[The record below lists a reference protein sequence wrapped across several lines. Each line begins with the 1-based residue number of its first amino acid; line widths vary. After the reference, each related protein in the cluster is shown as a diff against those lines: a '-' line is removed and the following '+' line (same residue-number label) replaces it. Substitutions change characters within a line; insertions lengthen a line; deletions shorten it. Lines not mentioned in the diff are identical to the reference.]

1 LLGVDQAEYLWRTMT
16 GQTVTKE
23 ERIDI
28 FPDFALRRSFC
39 SVYFQWKFSVLVE
52 GMERESGGDA
62 GLRSFA
68 IHEQLNLEV
77 EELSEA
83 QLVLR

>member
-1 LLGVDQAEYLWRTMT
+1 
-16 GQTVTKE
+16 
-23 ERIDI
+23 
-28 FPDFALRRSFC
+28 
-39 SVYFQWKFSVLVE
+39 VLVE

>member
-1 LLGVDQAEYLWRTMT
+1 MT
-16 GQTVTKE
+16 GQTVTE
-23 ERIDI
+23 DERIDI
-28 FPDFALRRSFC
+28 FPDFALRRCFC
-39 SVYFQWKFSVLVE
+39 SVHFPIEVLLVE

-68 IHEQLNLEV
+68 IHEQLNLVV
-77 EELSEA
+77 EELSEV

>member
-1 LLGVDQAEYLWRTMT
+1 MT
-16 GQTVTKE
+16 EQTVTEE

-28 FPDFALRRSFC
+28 FPDFALRCSFRS
-39 SVYFQWKFSVLVE
+39 VHFQWKFFVLVE

-77 EELSEA
+77 EELSEV